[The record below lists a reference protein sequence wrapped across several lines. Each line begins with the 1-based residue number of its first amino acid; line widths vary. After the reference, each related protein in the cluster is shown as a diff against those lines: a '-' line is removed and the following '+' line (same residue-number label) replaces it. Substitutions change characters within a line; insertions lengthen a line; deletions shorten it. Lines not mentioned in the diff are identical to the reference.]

1 MKDLLEFL
9 AKSVTGDEKIEV
21 TEEEL
26 EGQTTLTIKAP
37 KEKIGLLIGKAGK
50 TIRALRLLV
59 KVRATLEK
67 KGVTIDVVEA

>member
-9 AKSVTGDEKIEV
+9 AKSVTGDEKVEV
-21 TEEEL
+21 SEESE
-26 EGQTTLTIKAP
+26 EGQTVLTIKAP
-37 KEKIGLLIGKAGK
+37 KDKIGLLIGKAGK

-67 KGVTIDVVEA
+67 KGVTINVVES

>member
-9 AKSVTGDEKIEV
+9 SKSVTGDDTIEV
-21 TEEEL
+21 NEETDG
-26 EGQTTLTIKAP
+26 GQTVLSIKAP
-37 KEKIGLLIGKAGK
+37 KDKIGLLIGKAGK

-67 KGVTIDVVEA
+67 KGVIINVLEA